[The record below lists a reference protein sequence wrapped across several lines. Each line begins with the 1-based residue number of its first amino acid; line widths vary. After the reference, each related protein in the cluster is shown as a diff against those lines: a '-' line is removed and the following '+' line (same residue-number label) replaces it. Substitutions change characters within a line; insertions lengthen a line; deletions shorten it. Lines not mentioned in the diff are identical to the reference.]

1 MKKYIQLTPVIA
13 SLLLFL
19 VATVTAQET
28 TNGQSQEAPK
38 QGETKSVEPSDQSDS
53 KKSDGKEAEQEG
65 EGKVKP
71 SEKKSDQKRIRK
83 RMRRIRRQRVLPR
96 KHAPLLEIGST
107 PINLNRLASI
117 QNNPTVLFRFSIR
130 FWVQLTRL
138 LFRSFR
144 VRDKSL
150 WGLWLMPMA
159 SCLPR
164 RVSCGVN

>member
-71 SEKKSDQKRIRK
+71 
-83 RMRRIRRQRVLPR
+83 
-96 KHAPLLEIGST
+96 A
-107 PINLNRLASI
+107 
-117 QNNPTVLFRFSIR
+117 
-130 FWVQLTRL
+130 
-138 LFRSFR
+138 
-144 VRDKSL
+144 
-150 WGLWLMPMA
+150 
-159 SCLPR
+159 
-164 RVSCGVN
+164 